1 MAHTTERR
9 SQVPAPASRKAS
21 IPENPRRRS
30 APVVVNPLDLS
41 GDLSGGQG
49 GGGALLRLAQGRV
62 PQAGSALR
70 EALKHLRRHGLPGL
84 LTHIAWRLLR

>member
-1 MAHTTERR
+1 VAHTTERR

-41 GDLSGGQG
+41 GNLSGGQG
-49 GGGALLRLAQGRV
+49 GGGALLRLPDHLTGREGTV
-62 PQAGSALR
+62 R
-70 EALKHLRRHGLPGL
+70 
-84 LTHIAWRLLR
+84 IASRSG

>member
-1 MAHTTERR
+1 VAHTTERR

-30 APVVVNPLDLS
+30 APVVVNLLDLS
-41 GDLSGGQG
+41 GNLSGGQ

-62 PQAGSALR
+62 PQAGPALR
-70 EALKHLRRHGLPGL
+70 TALKHLRRHGLPGL
-84 LTHIAWRLLR
+84 LPHNAWRLLR